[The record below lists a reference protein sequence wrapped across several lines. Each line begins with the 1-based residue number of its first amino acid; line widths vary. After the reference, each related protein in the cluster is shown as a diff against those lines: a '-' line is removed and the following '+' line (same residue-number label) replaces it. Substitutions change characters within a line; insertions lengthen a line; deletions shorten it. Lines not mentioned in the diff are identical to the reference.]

1 MITDE
6 LFDELCQNEKKR
18 EEYIQ
23 KYKQFFEH
31 IKLTKSKITE
41 LCKDKKKRR
50 KYLKKLKEKYNL

>member
-31 IKLTKSKITE
+31 IKLTKSKIKE

-50 KYLKKLKEKYNL
+50 KYLKKLP